1 MAADTPEVEEL
12 SSSNGRLR
20 PVHAAGPIA
29 GSIFALLGWAAVA
42 HNSGSGWVQA
52 LGVVLGAVLVVGMI
66 APARFVSRAEIEV
79 ESSPQ
84 DAALGEPADIKVR
97 TSTRLRIRPVSPKGP
112 ATFVGPVR
120 ASQPHSAQPGID
132 GETITIVPEHRGVL
146 IAITVEVASA
156 APFGLLWW
164 SKRTALALPA
174 EMYVAP
180 RPTTPLEA
188 PPERDD
194 THGDSERRHAA
205 MVGEPRGIRQYE
217 QGDAR
222 RLVHWRATA
231 HMGRLMV
238 REMEEPTAEPITI
251 RVSIPPDPTEADE
264 VAGKAL
270 ATVYLLLDRA
280 QPVVL
285 ATHEPGKDRIAPV
298 SGRREAG
305 RRLARAVPFGSQPGS
320 VTIDEPS

>member
-1 MAADTPEVEEL
+1 VAADTSEVEAL
-12 SSSNGRLR
+12 SSSSGRLR

-29 GSIFALLGWAAVA
+29 GSIVAMLGWAAVA

-52 LGVVLGAVLVVGMI
+52 LGVVLGSVLVVGMI
-66 APARFVSRAEIEV
+66 APARFVSRADIEV

-84 DAALGEPADIKVR
+84 DAVLGEPFEIKVKAN
-97 TSTRLRIRPVSPKGP
+97 TRLRVRPVSPKGP
-112 ATFVGPVR
+112 AAYVGPARPARVQ
-120 ASQPHSAQPGID
+120 SEEPPID
-132 GETITIVPEHRGVL
+132 GQVITILPEHRGVL
-146 IAITVEVASA
+146 IAITIEIASA

-164 SKRTALALPA
+164 SKRTVLALPA
-174 EMYVAP
+174 DICVAP
-180 RPTTPLEA
+180 LPTTPLEA

-194 THGDSERRHAA
+194 TRGDSERRHGA
-205 MVGEPRGIRQYE
+205 MIGEPRGIRQYE

-238 REMEEPTAEPITI
+238 REMEESTAEPITI
-251 RVSIPPDPTEADE
+251 RVSIPSDPTEADE
-264 VAGKAL
+264 LTGKAL

-285 ATHEPGKDRIAPV
+285 VTHEPGKDRVAQV

-305 RRLARAVPFGSQPGS
+305 RRLARAVPFGSTTGS
-320 VTIDEPS
+320 LTIDKPT